1 MDKIVHMKITGTM
14 VDILVNLQPSKD
26 ERFVMVENSKKSLYV
41 QLKKA
46 LCGTLQAALL
56 FWKKLTAQLQE
67 WGFTINPYDWC
78 VANRTVNGSQCTV
91 VWHVDDLKISHLDPA
106 VITHVI
112 GKLSE
117 VFGEEA
123 SLTVN

>member
-1 MDKIVHMKITGTM
+1 MKITGTM

-26 ERFVMVENSKKSLYV
+26 ERFVMVENAKKSLYV

-123 SLTVN
+123 PLTVN